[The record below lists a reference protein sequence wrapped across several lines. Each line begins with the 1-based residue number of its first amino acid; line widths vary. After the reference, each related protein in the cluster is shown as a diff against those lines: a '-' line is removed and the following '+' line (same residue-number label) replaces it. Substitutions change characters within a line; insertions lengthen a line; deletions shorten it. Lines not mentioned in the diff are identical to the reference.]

1 MFSPWPSRYQSTLP
15 HLAAPAHPQPTPCA
29 DIAAR
34 LVLNLLH
41 DFWNLLRCLRWCSWT
56 LEESSKLLAFL
67 LGVRRIPRMVGWLAE
82 EEIRDE
88 DLVLVLFV
96 GVCEDVGTLEC
107 LFAEAEDVIDD

>member
-1 MFSPWPSRYQSTLP
+1 
-15 HLAAPAHPQPTPCA
+15 
-29 DIAAR
+29 
-34 LVLNLLH
+34 
-41 DFWNLLRCLRWCSWT
+41 
-56 LEESSKLLAFL
+56 
-67 LGVRRIPRMVGWLAE
+67 MVGWLAE